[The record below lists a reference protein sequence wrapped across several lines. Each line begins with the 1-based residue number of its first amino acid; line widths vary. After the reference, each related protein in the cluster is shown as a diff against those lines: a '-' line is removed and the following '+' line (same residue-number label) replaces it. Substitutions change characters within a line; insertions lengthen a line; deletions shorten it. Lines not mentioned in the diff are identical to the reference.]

1 MTAVEGSLSSPRKA
15 KSDEN
20 ETGNSYSEGSSVWLN
35 AHYNPVASIYTF
47 TSCTALADLN
57 ADGEHKLIVAD
68 LGTGASNMKLKVF
81 KGTSLV
87 TESTIIDLPTSVCT
101 FHMDMNEP
109 KTPAVAVASGPY
121 IYVYKNLRP
130 YFKFTLPPLDVNPI
144 EYDLWNQAKENKMD
158 IATLREMLLSIRDAN
173 GSSSLT
179 VRSLRFLQ
187 LNEEDAAE
195 FAEVHQFGNLR
206 RQTVI
211 TCMTTI
217 KKSVPDEDSISCL
230 VIGTESKEVYVLDP
244 EAFTVLAKM
253 SLPSI
258 PSFMSVSGLY
268 DVEFRIVVA
277 CRDAKIYNLK
287 SGSRSGKVIIELNSQ
302 VVGLERIAKT
312 IIVGCMDQT
321 LACYSTK
328 GKKLW
333 TAYLPHPITTMS
345 QLNHKARG
353 LKAVMVA
360 LQNGEVRIYKDK
372 YLVNMFT
379 AEDVIVGIQFGRFG
393 REDNALVMTTKGGGL
408 LIKILKRT
416 ANFEGKDLSA
426 GTSTAHS
433 QKLNVPKK
441 TKLFVDQALRERGSA
456 PAIHRVFQQDL
467 YRLKLK
473 TARSYVHA
481 ISTRMNPL
489 STSLQDPVKLSA
501 QVQGLG
507 PAFKLTINIEN
518 TSTDTPSTDLLITF
532 HFDSTLYAVAKPMIQ
547 IPILIPGLSYSLET
561 LVDCI
566 SDKGISD
573 KIRVFLLRRG
583 NSIPIITA
591 VISMPVS
598 EAVVVV

>member
-144 EYDLWNQAKENKMD
+144 EYDLWNQAKE
-158 IATLREMLLSIRDAN
+158 
-173 GSSSLT
+173 
-179 VRSLRFLQ
+179 